1 MTGEAGWEYTSRG
14 TNYFPMGTDR
24 ILSLGDQFFLLARDR
39 VPMDF
44 LRTELTMGQLKVLYT
59 VYLEGPQTCG
69 ALASAQEVSLP
80 TMTGILAR
88 LERRGYLERQRDQE
102 DARRVIS
109 NLTTQGREL
118 VNRLWA
124 SSREGLT
131 SLLADVSPD
140 DIETIERALEILI
153 DALSAPSR
161 ALEPASTGDE
171 RA

>member
-1 MTGEAGWEYTSRG
+1 MSTE
-14 TNYFPMGTDR
+14 R
-24 ILSLGDQFFLLARDR
+24 ILSLGDEFFLLARDR

-44 LRTELTMGQLKVLYT
+44 LRTELTMRQLKVLYT
-59 VYLEGPQTCG
+59 LYLEGPQTCG

-88 LERRGYLERQRDQE
+88 LERRGYLDRRRDRE

-109 NLTTQGREL
+109 DLSSEGREL

-124 SSREGLT
+124 SSREGLAN
-131 SLLADVSPD
+131 LLAEVPED
-140 DIETIERALEILI
+140 DLDTIERALTILI

-161 ALEPASTGDE
+161 PLEPASTSDE
-171 RA
+171 RAQ

>member
-1 MTGEAGWEYTSRG
+1 MSTE
-14 TNYFPMGTDR
+14 R
-24 ILSLGDQFFLLARDR
+24 ILSLGDEFFLLARDR

-44 LRTELTMGQLKVLYT
+44 LRTELTMRQLKVLYT
-59 VYLEGPQTCG
+59 LYLEGPQTCG

-88 LERRGYLERQRDQE
+88 LERRGYLDRRRDRE

-109 NLTTQGREL
+109 DLSSEGREL

-124 SSREGLT
+124 SSREGLAN
-131 SLLADVSPD
+131 LLAEVPED
-140 DIETIERALEILI
+140 DLDTIERALTILI

-161 ALEPASTGDE
+161 PLEPASTSDE

>member
-1 MTGEAGWEYTSRG
+1 MS
-14 TNYFPMGTDR
+14 TDR
-24 ILSLGDQFFLLARDR
+24 ILSLGDEFFLLARDR

-44 LRTELTMGQLKVLYT
+44 LRTELTMRQLKVLYT
-59 VYLEGPQTCG
+59 LYLEGPQTCG

-88 LERRGYLERQRDQE
+88 LERRGYLDRRRDRE

-109 NLTTQGREL
+109 DLSSEGREL

-124 SSREGLT
+124 SSREGLAN
-131 SLLADVSPD
+131 LLAEVPED
-140 DIETIERALEILI
+140 DLDTIERALTILI

-161 ALEPASTGDE
+161 ALEPTSAADE